1 MHMIMWKWRR
11 MKQQYGLWF
20 AIFARHVRLIDLL
33 TFKKKVNHKKQMN
46 ALMRTNK
53 PHNR

>member
-11 MKQQYGLWF
+11 MKQQYGLCF

-33 TFKKKVNHKKQMN
+33 TLKKMKSQEANECFNENQ
-46 ALMRTNK
+46 
-53 PHNR
+53 